1 MKKIMLIVFALVQAA
16 TIKVNAQEASK
27 IKSDISEQIKEEIL
41 QLNAEM
47 EKSFLSS
54 DLLKISDFYDDDAII
69 MMNGKQV
76 KGRKELSD
84 FWNNLKDRKDFK
96 LDIKEL
102 GGSGKYIYQTS
113 SITWT
118 ASGEKVTKGFM
129 MVWKRHSNYEYKIY
143 LTGFN

>member
-1 MKKIMLIVFALVQAA
+1 MLIVFALVQTA

-84 FWNNLKDRKDFK
+84 F
-96 LDIKEL
+96 
-102 GGSGKYIYQTS
+102 
-113 SITWT
+113 
-118 ASGEKVTKGFM
+118 
-129 MVWKRHSNYEYKIY
+129 
-143 LTGFN
+143 